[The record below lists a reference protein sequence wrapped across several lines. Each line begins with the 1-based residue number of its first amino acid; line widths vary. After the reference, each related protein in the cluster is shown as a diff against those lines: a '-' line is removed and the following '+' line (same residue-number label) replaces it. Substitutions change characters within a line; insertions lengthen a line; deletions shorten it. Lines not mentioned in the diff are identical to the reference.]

1 MPARKMVAA
10 DLAPGYNPLQ
20 WVKLISVVVSCGGF
34 RWTRIGR
41 TILFPGRLRREWI
54 RVTYH
59 IDDSQDPSEVAPME
73 TTLSTPDPQP
83 WPELTAAA
91 RTALDA
97 RYELLGEAGRGGM
110 GVVYRARQRLLQR
123 EVALKVSLPGVPSTR
138 FLREARLLAQLHSP
152 QVVTVHD
159 FDILPGGF
167 PMLVMEWV
175 EGMNLS
181 QVIGKQN
188 GPIQEDQATT
198 WMRQTCEGM
207 KAAADF
213 GIVHRDLKPSN
224 ILIDPSGMAR
234 VADFGLARD
243 GGAGDGGLHTL
254 EGSTMG
260 TPHYMAPEQAE
271 DPHNVDTRAD
281 VYSFGATF
289 YHALTGVTP
298 FSGSTAFS
306 ILFKH
311 KAEPLIPP
319 RSRNPSISEH
329 INEVIERCLAKS
341 PNERFSS
348 FAEISRQLDPA
359 SRQIS
364 PWEASEDA
372 KLAPYLAR
380 YHVYRPMYLGA
391 WNDMES
397 NDLYEFPGRRW
408 LRILHGD
415 ITDQQVDAIVSS
427 DDAQLSME
435 GSIPQAILR
444 VGGSSIGTEARKYA
458 PVRLGRVVVTSAG
471 SLSARFVFHGIA
483 LNSSK
488 QELTPS
494 RDLIAEIIA
503 SCMYNADTLGVTT
516 IALPLLAIGGRFS
529 EGVCLDTMFR
539 YLART
544 LLRGLTSVQEARLV
558 IFRRLPVEYRAEDWR
573 QNFPG

>member
-1 MPARKMVAA
+1 M
-10 DLAPGYNPLQ
+10 Y
-20 WVKLISVVVSCGGF
+20 
-34 RWTRIGR
+34 
-41 TILFPGRLRREWI
+41 
-54 RVTYH
+54 
-59 IDDSQDPSEVAPME
+59 
-73 TTLSTPDPQP
+73 TTFSMPDPQP
-83 WPELTAAA
+83 WPELTEAA
-91 RTALDA
+91 RAALDT

-110 GVVYRARQRLLQR
+110 GIVYRARQRLLQR
-123 EVALKVSLPGVPSTR
+123 EVALKVCLPGVPSTR
-138 FLREARLLAQLHSP
+138 FLREARLLAHLRSP

-159 FDILPGGF
+159 FDVLPGGF

-181 QVIGKQN
+181 EVIKNQN
-188 GPIQEDQATT
+188 GPVQEDQAAT

-207 KAAADF
+207 KAAADL

-224 ILIDPSGMAR
+224 VLIDASGMAR

-243 GGAGDGGLHTL
+243 GSTVDGGARTL

-298 FSGSTAFS
+298 FSGPTAFS

-311 KAEPLIPP
+311 KTEPLIPP
-319 RSRNPSISEH
+319 RSRNPAISEH
-329 INEVIERCLAKS
+329 VNEVIERCLAKS

-348 FAEISRQLDPA
+348 FTEISRQLDPA
-359 SRQIS
+359 SRQMS
-364 PWEASEDA
+364 PWEATDDTQM
-372 KLAPYLAR
+372 APYLAR
-380 YHVYRPMYLGA
+380 YHVYRPMYLGL

-397 NDLYEFPGRRW
+397 SDLYEFPGGRW
-408 LRILHGD
+408 LRVLHGD
-415 ITDQQVDAIVSS
+415 ITEQRVDAIVSS

-435 GSIPQAILR
+435 GGIPQSILR
-444 VGGSSIGTEARKYA
+444 AGGSSIATEVRKYA
-458 PVRLGRVVVTSAG
+458 PVRLGRVVATSAG
-471 SLSARFVFHGIA
+471 ALPARFVFHGIA
-483 LNSSK
+483 LDSSK

-516 IALPLLAIGGRFS
+516 IALPLLATGTGRFS

-544 LLRGLTSVQEARLV
+544 LLRGVTSVQEARIV
-558 IFRRLPVEYRAEDWR
+558 ILRPYPLENRAEAWR
-573 QNFPG
+573 QMYSR